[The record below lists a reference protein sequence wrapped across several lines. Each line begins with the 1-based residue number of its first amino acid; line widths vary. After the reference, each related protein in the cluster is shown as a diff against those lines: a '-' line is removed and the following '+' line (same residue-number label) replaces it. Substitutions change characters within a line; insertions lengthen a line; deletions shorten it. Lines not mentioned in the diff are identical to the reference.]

1 MLPIVYVAD
10 IVSQVDAYP
19 LPFYDAILYIYKF
32 LTERKCIYQP
42 FMASAFWFMHRKA
55 SLFKDDK
62 NTQTCFFY
70 YFCGYFL
77 HQTAPFLKIILEQSK
92 RPRLEVGH
100 QGVVFQHP
108 GVNTGVPLQQLMP
121 TVQGKTQHQN
131 QLSSSE
137 KGVQRGLREAAPGW
151 TCAVQVAYPGG
162 FCRWDVPLS
171 PT

>member
-1 MLPIVYVAD
+1 MLPIMYVAD

-19 LPFYDAILYIYKF
+19 LPFYDAFLYIYKF
-32 LTERKCIYQP
+32 LTERNCIYQP

-55 SLFKDDK
+55 SLFKDFYHLHM
-62 NTQTCFFY
+62 FFLLLLW
-70 YFCGYFL
+70 FYFL

-121 TVQGKTQHQN
+121 TVQGKTQRQN
-131 QLSSSE
+131 QFSQFRKRECREGLGKQHQAE
-137 KGVQRGLREAAPGW
+137 RVQSRQHI
-151 TCAVQVAYPGG
+151 QVVFATGT
-162 FCRWDVPLS
+162 FL
-171 PT
+171 